1 MLQKMRYCAKAKEN
15 DFEIPTVDLEKY
27 TSIK

>member
-1 MLQKMRYCAKAKEN
+1 MLQKMRNCAKAKEN